1 MLLCLFLCFGC
12 ASLGLSAPAKV
23 IKVLPQF
30 LDLQE
35 RTSISPSLYD
45 RDAYQAKLRREPKE
59 RSGLRFNV
67 QWRSRDVPQ
76 LKLRVEMR
84 GGNKQQT
91 TRAVLET
98 SAQHLSGLSRWT
110 PLTLSGEEYKKFGE
124 LVAWRV
130 TLWDGEKL
138 VSEKQSF
145 LW

>member
-1 MLLCLFLCFGC
+1 MLVCLIVWFGC
-12 ASLGLSAPAKV
+12 ASVTFGAPAKV

-30 LDLQE
+30 LDLE
-35 RTSISPSLYD
+35 GRTSISPSLYD
-45 RDAYQAKLRREPKE
+45 RDAYQSKLRRNPKE

-67 QWRSRDVPQ
+67 QWRSRDLPQ
-76 LKLRVEMR
+76 MKLRVEMR

-91 TRAVLET
+91 TQAVLET
-98 SAQHLSGLSRWT
+98 SAQHLSGLNKWT
-110 PLTLSGEEYKKFGE
+110 PLTLSGEEYKKFGD
-124 LVAWRV
+124 LIAWRV